1 MKKFIFYIPTVLFAI
16 IFGGLAI
23 IGGTSS
29 VSPIVIVWIGL
40 FLVGGFILNQYKPWG
55 AIFGMLPG
63 IHLIYMSTK
72 DTGQAIDIELPLGLI
87 VLFFYIFCGIYV
99 YRKNK
104 IRAWS

>member
-1 MKKFIFYIPTVLFAI
+1 MNKFIFHIPTVLFAI

-23 IGGTSS
+23 IGVSSS

-55 AIFGMLPG
+55 AIFGMLPE

-72 DTGQAIDIELPLGLI
+72 DTGQAIDIELPL
-87 VLFFYIFCGIYV
+87 V
-99 YRKNK
+99 
-104 IRAWS
+104 

>member
-1 MKKFIFYIPTVLFAI
+1 MKKVIFYIPTVLFAI

-29 VSPIVIVWIGL
+29 VSPIVIVWIGFVL
-40 FLVGGFILNQYKPWG
+40 SWWDFILDQYKPWG

-63 IHLIYMSTK
+63 IHFIYMSTREI
-72 DTGQAIDIELPLGLI
+72 GQAIDIELPLGLI
-87 VLFFYIFCGIYV
+87 ILFFYIFCGIYV

-104 IRAWS
+104 IRA